1 MILQDDL
8 GHFDT
13 GFHNPD
19 RLDVSSNVTALAK
32 DGIVLTHHY
41 VFYCKSSAAA
51 PTAPPIWRL
60 IRWGVSDKLLG

>member
-19 RLDVSSNVTALAK
+19 RLDVSSNVTSLAK
-32 DGIVLTHHY
+32 DGIILTNHCIRKQSDCRDWWQSF
-41 VFYCKSSAAA
+41 VFS
-51 PTAPPIWRL
+51 
-60 IRWGVSDKLLG
+60 GFFF